1 MKLLYAN
8 EHFSCYNY
16 NVGDNS
22 LITLLSLKK
31 NETTD
36 ICTESNCIIF
46 VINGELT
53 FSYGAYVNVYAKTM
67 NAIVHPANL
76 NCKISANNETNLL
89 IMQLNVNMSF
99 CDHFSFEMLMQES
112 LGKGHSGVKSLNIHI
127 MEANKSVEHYLLG
140 LVNCL
145 ADGLKCTYLLEM
157 KIKEALFL
165 FRAYYSKDELRAFFS
180 PILNNDLMFSLK
192 VHSFYNINKFITVNQ
207 LANLMNYSLSGF
219 EKKFRKVFAMSA
231 YQWIQN
237 KMAQSIYHDINCGT
251 KTFSELAYEYNFSSP
266 AHFNTFC
273 KRKFNASPG
282 SIRKINSQKSGA
294 TGK

>member
-8 EHFSCYNY
+8 EHFSCFNY
-16 NVGDNS
+16 SSGENT
-22 LITLLSLKK
+22 LIKLLNLKK

-36 ICTESNCIIF
+36 ICPEGNCIIF
-46 VINGELT
+46 VISGELT
-53 FSYGAYVNVYAKTM
+53 FSYGAHVNIFAKTM

-76 NCKISANNETNLL
+76 NCRITTNSETDLL

-99 CDHFSFEMLMQES
+99 CDHFSFEMLMQEN

-140 LVNCL
+140 LVDCFT
-145 ADGLKCTYLLEM
+145 DGLRCTYLLEM
-157 KIKEALFL
+157 KIKELLFL

-192 VHSFYNINKFITVNQ
+192 VHSCYNNNSSITVNQ
-207 LANLMNYSLSGF
+207 LAHLMNYSLSGF

-282 SIRKINSQKSGA
+282 SIRKINAQKKNNQA
-294 TGK
+294 K